1 MLLGAILSPT
11 DAVAVI
17 SILKKLGFSKR
28 LTLIIEEEA
37 LFNDGVAVVAYS
49 AILTAIIGDIF
60 NLLGF
65 IEGILLPY

>member
-1 MLLGAILSPT
+1 
-11 DAVAVI
+11 
-17 SILKKLGFSKR
+17 